1 MPFAS
6 LRPRNKEAQ
15 RCGQRWSITPTR
27 PELSRKAI
35 SCSPKSN
42 RRSGAPS
49 RSSSDDIA
57 AGSQYSRISPPIT
70 VPEPTRTK
78 SSLSLRFIAD
88 FLLFDVIPA
97 EAGIQGRGSRRSPW
111 TPAFAGVTGIL
122 RPERE
127 AEPGAGAGRGAIA
140 RLVERPFEREMLD
153 RAGDANPV
161 ADLRA
166 ARIEFFARQPLDRG
180 RVLAAEQVEE
190 AAVERLVDD
199 EMREPARGDD
209 ADPRIARIGFDRG
222 ADRLAEPI
230 AASRRRLVRRI
241 VGVDADRDD
250 RHDLLHDPLMDKADR
265 VALAFAV
272 GNPVRRGDIELALD
286 QL

>member
-1 MPFAS
+1 MPFSS

-15 RCGQRWSITPTR
+15 RCGQRWSMTPTR

-42 RRSGAPS
+42 RRS
-49 RSSSDDIA
+49 
-57 AGSQYSRISPPIT
+57 SPPIT

-199 EMREPARGDD
+199 EMRQPARGDD
-209 ADPRIARIGFDRG
+209 ADPRVARVGFDGG
-222 ADRLAEPI
+222 ADRLPEPI
-230 AASRRRLVRRI
+230 AAPRRRLVRRVI
-241 VGVDADRDD
+241 GVDADRHD